1 MNASHKLCNELLCEY
16 TDFKDFNKKEFVG
29 YKLVERKG
37 GPNYYSIVSGMF
49 RYKSRHVSYSSYT
62 ALYEREKLH
71 YNEHLKNRLAVFTT
85 PEDAYNAL
93 CNYKDIADYKCNL
106 VIIEITLR
114 GNLEKAI
121 YSNKYVK
128 NLKVVVG
135 DVMEKIREKK
145 DFKHE

>member
-1 MNASHKLCNELLCEY
+1 MNASNKLCEELLCDY
-16 TDFKDFNKKEFVG
+16 TEFEDIKAKEFIG

-49 RYKSRHVSYSSYT
+49 RYKSRHVSHSSYT

-93 CNYKDIADYKCNL
+93 CNYNDIADYNTNL
-106 VIIEITLR
+106 VIIEITMK
-114 GNLEKAI
+114 GNLEKAK
-121 YSNKYVK
+121 YTNKYVK
-128 NLKVVVG
+128 GLDVVIG
-135 DVMEKIREKK
+135 DIMERVVEKK
-145 DFKHE
+145 DFEK